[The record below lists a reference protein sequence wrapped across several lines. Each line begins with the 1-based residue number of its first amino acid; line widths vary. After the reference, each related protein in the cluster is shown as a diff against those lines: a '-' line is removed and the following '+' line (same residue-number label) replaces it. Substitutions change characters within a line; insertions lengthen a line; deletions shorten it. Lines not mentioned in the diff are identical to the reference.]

1 MLTVKARVRNGRLI
15 VDAPT
20 SLPDGSELDLVAV
33 GEDDLD
39 DVGRTALHAALVE
52 AEGEIDAGHTM
63 AAADA
68 LAHLRARRSA

>member
-1 MLTVKARVRNGRLI
+1 MLPLKARVRNGRLI

-20 SLPDGSELDLVAV
+20 SLPDGTELDLVAV

-39 DVGRTALHAALVE
+39 DAERTALHAALRDAE
-52 AEGEIDAGHTM
+52 AEVDGGDTVPV
-63 AAADA
+63 ADV